1 MNEKV
6 AKQWIKALRSGK
18 YKQGQSTLKQ
28 YNHKGETKHCCLG
41 VLCELYNDTM
51 KKNHKKTLS
60 EKVMNNKEYDF
71 EYGYTRFGNS
81 SGNSSDILP
90 SVVRKWACMNSRI
103 GEFTNKNTEWMQS
116 LVDMNDSGKKFTT
129 IAKTIEKNIDNL

>member
-1 MNEKV
+1 MNKKV

-28 YNHKGETKHCCLG
+28 YNHKKEARHCCLG

-60 EKVMNNKEYDF
+60 EKVINTHKYEF
-71 EYGYTRFGNS
+71 EYGYTRFGNT
-81 SGNSSDILP
+81 SDILP
-90 SVVRKWACMNSRI
+90 PIVRKWAGMNSRI
-103 GEFTNKNTEWMQS
+103 GEFTNKNTECIES